1 MDYRV
6 TWSPDAYDDVESIAE
21 YIARD
26 SEFYAKAVVTK
37 IIKQSR
43 ALKKFP
49 ERGRMVPEIEDESI
63 REVFIYSY
71 RLIYRIQEQDKI
83 VLIAAIVHGSRLL
96 DPLMIRFIE
105 TP

>member
-6 TWSPDAYDDVESIAE
+6 TWSPDAYDDVESIAQ

-26 SEFYAKAVVTK
+26 SAFYAKAVVTN
-37 IIKQSR
+37 IINQSR

-49 ERGRMVPEIEDESI
+49 ERGRIVPEIEDESI
-63 REVFIYSY
+63 REVFIYNY
-71 RLIYRIQEQDKI
+71 RLIYRIQEKV

-96 DPLMIRFIE
+96 DPLMTRFTE